1 MKKKVAYII
10 ILFLIVINVF
20 FAVKYFSL
28 QKEYRPVQTVI
39 EPQKNN
45 EKILEF
51 TEFFVKNVLKAKVKV
66 DLETRLSLEN
76 MVKDLSDEEILAQ
89 WQKFVN
95 SKTEVEAQNNASN
108 LLTLLLSKI
117 RDSVL
122 GI

>member
-28 QKEYRPVQTVI
+28 RKEYRPVQAVI

-51 TEFFVKNVLKAKVKV
+51 TEFFVKNVLKAKTKV

-95 SKTEVEAQNNASN
+95 SKTEVEAQNNSSN